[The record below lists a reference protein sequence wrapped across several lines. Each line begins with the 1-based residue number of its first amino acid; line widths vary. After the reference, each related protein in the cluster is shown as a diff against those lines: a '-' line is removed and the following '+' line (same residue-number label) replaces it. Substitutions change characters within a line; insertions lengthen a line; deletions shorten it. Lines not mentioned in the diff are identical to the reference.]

1 MLYGKTPWMG
11 TSQLNLFNN
20 IKEKP
25 LVFPAEPVRSE
36 NVKSLIRRM
45 LQLKEE
51 ERISWSDVF

>member
-36 NVKSLIRRM
+36 NVKSLIRKM
-45 LQLKEE
+45 L
-51 ERISWSDVF
+51 